1 MSVTP
6 PLLQIKGLTKSYPG
20 VRALSDVSLTLA
32 CGEVLALLGENGAG
46 KSTLI
51 KTLGG
56 VHQSDSGSFIVD
68 GDRVMIAN
76 PRDARRLGISVIYQE
91 FTLIPTLKVR
101 ENIFLGHER
110 QWLKPISQK
119 TERKRA
125 MALLKRI
132 GSEIDPDKLCGEL
145 SVADQQIVEIAKALA
160 LNTQIMVMDEPSAA
174 LSPREA
180 EGLFAIVEELRS
192 QGIGIIYITH
202 RLNEVEQLADRI
214 MILRDGEHITTQPAV
229 DLSRDQ
235 IIENMVGR
243 SLEEEYPPRRSVVG
257 KPRLQVDRLTRG
269 TDVKNVTF
277 TVHRGEVLGIAGL
290 VGAGRTE
297 VARMLFAADT
307 PDTGTIT
314 LDGVVL
320 NLNSPRQAIAAGI
333 CLLTEDR
340 KSQGLILTQ
349 STQHNFGLPNLADFS
364 SKGMLVHRREQNRF
378 QHYCDAL
385 NIRISDAQQRAE
397 TLSGGNQQKVV
408 LAKWLQSNAEVIIF
422 DEPTRGIDVGAR
434 YEIYQLLNELSEQG
448 KAIIMISS
456 DLPEVLAMSDRII
469 VMREGQLMGVLDN
482 SSSTQKVTPE
492 DIMRYA
498 TSAQSLEQPMAVQ
511 S

>member
-214 MILRDGEHITTQPAV
+214 MILRDGEHITTQPAA

-320 NLNSPRQAIAAGI
+320 NLKSPRQAIAAGI

>member
-214 MILRDGEHITTQPAV
+214 MILRDGEHITTQPAA

-408 LAKWLQSNAEVIIF
+408 LAKWLQSNAEVIMF

-456 DLPEVLAMSDRII
+456 DLPEVLAMSDRIV

-482 SSSTQKVTPE
+482 SSSMQKVTPE

>member
-456 DLPEVLAMSDRII
+456 DLPEVLAMSDRIV

>member
-132 GSEIDPDKLCGEL
+132 GSEINPDKLCGEL

-456 DLPEVLAMSDRII
+456 DLPEVLAMSDRIV

>member
-214 MILRDGEHITTQPAV
+214 MILRDGEHITTQPAA

-456 DLPEVLAMSDRII
+456 DLPEVLAMSDRIV

-482 SSSTQKVTPE
+482 SSSMQKVTPE

>member
-6 PLLQIKGLTKSYPG
+6 PLLEIKGLTKSYPG

-132 GSEIDPDKLCGEL
+132 GSEINPDKLCGEL

-214 MILRDGEHITTQPAV
+214 MILRDGEHITTQPAA

-456 DLPEVLAMSDRII
+456 DLPEVLAMSDRIV

-482 SSSTQKVTPE
+482 SSSMQKVTPE

>member
-456 DLPEVLAMSDRII
+456 DLPEVLAMSDRIV

-482 SSSTQKVTPE
+482 SSSMQKVTPE

>member
-6 PLLQIKGLTKSYPG
+6 PLLEIKGLTKSYPG

-456 DLPEVLAMSDRII
+456 DLPEVLAMSDRIV

>member
-214 MILRDGEHITTQPAV
+214 MILRDGEHITTQPAA

-456 DLPEVLAMSDRII
+456 DLPEVLAMSDRIV

>member
-6 PLLQIKGLTKSYPG
+6 PLLEIKGLTKSYPG

-214 MILRDGEHITTQPAV
+214 MILRDGEHITTQPAA

-243 SLEEEYPPRRSVVG
+243 SLEEEYPPRRSVLG

-320 NLNSPRQAIAAGI
+320 NLKSPRQAIAAGI

-434 YEIYQLLNELSEQG
+434 LSL
-448 KAIIMISS
+448 IHI
-456 DLPEVLAMSDRII
+456 
-469 VMREGQLMGVLDN
+469 
-482 SSSTQKVTPE
+482 
-492 DIMRYA
+492 
-498 TSAQSLEQPMAVQ
+498 
-511 S
+511 

>member
-6 PLLQIKGLTKSYPG
+6 PLLEIEGLTKSYPG
-20 VRALSDVSLTLA
+20 VRALSGVSLTLA
-32 CGEVLALLGENGAG
+32 RGEVLALLGENGAG

-56 VHQSDSGSFIVD
+56 VHQSDHGSFRID
-68 GDRVMIAN
+68 GECVAIAN

-101 ENIFLGHER
+101 ENIFLGHGR
-110 QWLKPISQK
+110 PWLKPISQNK
-119 TERKRA
+119 ERA
-125 MALLKRI
+125 QAGALLNRI
-132 GSEIDPDKLCGEL
+132 GSQLDPDKLCSEL
-145 SVADQQIVEIAKALA
+145 SVADQQVVEIAKALA
-160 LNTQIMVMDEPSAA
+160 LNTKIMVMDEPSAA

-180 EGLFAIVEELRS
+180 EGLFDIVEELRGE
-192 QGIGIIYITH
+192 GIGIIYITH

-214 MILRDGEHITTQPAV
+214 MILRDGEHITTQPAA

-243 SLEEEYPPRRSVVG
+243 SLAEEFPARCSVIG
-257 KPRLQVDRLTRG
+257 EPRLQVDGLTRG
-269 TDVKNVTF
+269 TAVENVSF

-297 VARMLFAADT
+297 VARMLFAADL
-307 PDTGTIT
+307 PDQGTIT
-314 LDGVVL
+314 LDDVVL
-320 NLNSPRQAIAAGI
+320 NLKSPRQAIAAGI

-340 KSQGLILTQ
+340 KGQGLILTQ
-349 STQHNFGLPNLADFS
+349 STLHNFGLPNLTDFS
-364 SKGMLVHRREQNRF
+364 SKGMLVHRRERNGF
-378 QHYCDAL
+378 QHYCDTL
-385 NIRISDAQQRAE
+385 NIRISDLQQRAE

-408 LAKWLQSNAEVIIF
+408 LAKWLQSNAEIIIF

-448 KAIIMISS
+448 KVIIMISS
-456 DLPEVLAMSDRII
+456 DLPEVLAMSDRIV
-469 VMREGQLMGVLDN
+469 VMREGQVTGILDN
-482 SSSTQKVTPE
+482 KSSQQKITPE

-498 TSAQSLEQPMAVQ
+498 TSDQPLKEPMVVPV
-511 S
+511 

>member
-132 GSEIDPDKLCGEL
+132 GSEINPDKLCGEL

-214 MILRDGEHITTQPAV
+214 MILRDGEHITTQPAA

-456 DLPEVLAMSDRII
+456 DLPEVLAMSDRIV

-482 SSSTQKVTPE
+482 SSSMQKVTPE

>member
-1 MSVTP
+1 MSVSP
-6 PLLQIKGLTKSYPG
+6 PLLAIKGLTKSYPG
-20 VRALSDVSLTLA
+20 VQALSDVSLTLA
-32 CGEVLALLGENGAG
+32 RGEVLALLGENGAG

-56 VHQSDSGSFIVD
+56 VHQSDSGSIRVD
-68 GDRVMIAN
+68 GDLVAIAN

-91 FTLIPTLKVR
+91 FTLIPTLNVR
-101 ENIFLGHER
+101 ENIFLGHDR
-110 QWLKPISQK
+110 QWLRPISQK
-119 TERKRA
+119 TERARA
-125 MALLKRI
+125 QALLNRI
-132 GSEIDPDKLCGEL
+132 GSQLDPDRLCGEL
-145 SVADQQIVEIAKALA
+145 SVADQQVVEIAKALA
-160 LNTQIMVMDEPSAA
+160 LNTKLMVMDEPSAA

-180 EGLFAIVEELRS
+180 QGLFSIVEELRS

-214 MILRDGEHITTQPAV
+214 MILRDGEHITTQQAV
-229 DLSRDQ
+229 ELSRDQ

-243 SLEEEYPPRRSVVG
+243 SLDEEFPPRCSVMG
-257 KPRLQVDRLTRG
+257 EPRLQVKGLTRG
-269 TDVKNVTF
+269 TAVKNVSF

-297 VARMLFAADT
+297 VARMLFAAEL
-307 PDTGTIT
+307 PDQGTIT
-314 LDGVVL
+314 LDGVIL
-320 NLNSPRQAIAAGI
+320 SLKSPRQAIATGI

-378 QHYCDAL
+378 QHYCNAL
-385 NIRISDAQQRAE
+385 NIRIADTQQRAE

-434 YEIYQLLNELSEQG
+434 FEIYQLLNELSEQG
-448 KAIIMISS
+448 KAIVMISS
-456 DLPEVLAMSDRII
+456 DLPEVLAMSDRIV
-469 VMREGQLMGVLDN
+469 VMREGQVTGMLDVK
-482 SSSTQKVTPE
+482 SSPQKVTPE
-492 DIMRYA
+492 DIMRCA
-498 TSAQSLEQPMAVQ
+498 TSDQSLEQPMVAQ

>member
-6 PLLQIKGLTKSYPG
+6 PLLEIKGLTKSYPG

-132 GSEIDPDKLCGEL
+132 GSEINPDKLCGEL

-214 MILRDGEHITTQPAV
+214 MILRDGEHITTQPAA

-320 NLNSPRQAIAAGI
+320 NLKSPRQAIAAGI

-456 DLPEVLAMSDRII
+456 DLPEVLAMSDRIV

-482 SSSTQKVTPE
+482 SSSMQKVTPE

>member
-214 MILRDGEHITTQPAV
+214 MILRDGEHITTQPAA

-320 NLNSPRQAIAAGI
+320 NLKSPRQAIAAGI

-364 SKGMLVHRREQNRF
+364 SKGMLVHRRKQNRF

>member
-132 GSEIDPDKLCGEL
+132 GSEINPDKLCGEL

-214 MILRDGEHITTQPAV
+214 MILRDGEHITTQPAA

-456 DLPEVLAMSDRII
+456 DLPEVLAMSDRIV

>member
-6 PLLQIKGLTKSYPG
+6 PLLEIKGLTKSYPG

-32 CGEVLALLGENGAG
+32 RGEVLALLGENGAG

-56 VHQSDSGSFIVD
+56 VHQSDSGSFSVD
-68 GDRVMIAN
+68 GHRVAIAN

-101 ENIFLGHER
+101 ENIFLGHDW

-119 TERKRA
+119 TERSRTI
-125 MALLKRI
+125 ALLNRI
-132 GSEIDPDKLCGEL
+132 GSQIDPDELCSEL
-145 SVADQQIVEIAKALA
+145 SVADQQVVEIAKALA

-180 EGLFAIVEELRS
+180 EGLFGIVEELRS

-214 MILRDGEHITTQPAV
+214 MILRDGEHITTQLAAN
-229 DLSRDQ
+229 LSRDQ

-243 SLEEEYPPRRSVVG
+243 SLDEEFPQRCSVVG
-257 KPRLQVDRLTRG
+257 EPRLQVEGLTRG
-269 TDVKNVTF
+269 TAVENVSF

-297 VARMLFAADT
+297 VARMLFAADL
-307 PDTGTIT
+307 PDQGTIT
-314 LDGVVL
+314 LDGIVL
-320 NLNSPRQAIAAGI
+320 KLKSPRQAIAAGI

-364 SKGMLVHRREQNRF
+364 SKGILVHRREQNRF

-385 NIRISDAQQRAE
+385 NIRISNAQQRAE

-408 LAKWLQSNAEVIIF
+408 LAKWLQSTADVIIF

-456 DLPEVLAMSDRII
+456 DLPEVLAMSDRIV
-469 VMREGQLMGVLDN
+469 VMREGQVTGILDN
-482 SSSTQKVTPE
+482 KSSQQKITPE
-492 DIMRYA
+492 NIMRYA
-498 TSAQSLEQPMAVQ
+498 TSDQSLGQPMVAQS
-511 S
+511 

>member
-214 MILRDGEHITTQPAV
+214 MILRDGEHITTQPAA

-320 NLNSPRQAIAAGI
+320 NLKSPRQAIAAGI

-456 DLPEVLAMSDRII
+456 DLPEVLAMSDRIV

-482 SSSTQKVTPE
+482 SSSMQKVTPE

>member
-132 GSEIDPDKLCGEL
+132 GSEINPDKLCGEL

>member
-214 MILRDGEHITTQPAV
+214 MILRDGEHITTQPAA